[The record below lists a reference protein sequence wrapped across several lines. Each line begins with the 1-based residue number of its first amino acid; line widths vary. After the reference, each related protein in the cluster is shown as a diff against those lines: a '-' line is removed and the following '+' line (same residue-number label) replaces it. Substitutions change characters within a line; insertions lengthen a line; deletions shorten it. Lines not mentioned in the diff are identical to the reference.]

1 MNCHEAARHLP
12 GYLDGGIS
20 SAAQAQ
26 LREHLGWC
34 GSCRRELEHYRV
46 LSMALANLE
55 PVEVPAEVSVG
66 IRIRAS
72 QHRAEPGYFS
82 HAWNRCSLVF
92 RNILGPLAFPA
103 TGGVLAA
110 LGIFVLLLQ
119 NVLVGVPLGG
129 VVANDEPL
137 NLVQPAALESLGP
150 LPMPTLDAVDN
161 GGIASALTLD
171 ATVNAQGQA
180 VYYKILSGPTDLHI
194 TRQIDQVLLLSR
206 FRPLLSFGR
215 PTGGGHVVLS
225 FSAIHV
231 RG

>member
-1 MNCHEAARHLP
+1 MNCQEAARHLP
-12 GYLDGGIS
+12 GYLDGGV
-20 SAAQAQ
+20 SAAVQAR
-26 LREHLGWC
+26 LRRHVGTC
-34 GSCRRELEHYRV
+34 AVCRRELEHYRV

-55 PVEVPAEVSVG
+55 PVEVPPHVAVG
-66 IRIRAS
+66 IRIQAS
-72 QHRAEPGYFS
+72 QRRAEPPYVTRT
-82 HAWNRCSLVF
+82 WDRCALVCK
-92 RNILGPLAFPA
+92 NILGPLAFPA

-110 LGIFVLLLQ
+110 LGVFVLLLQ

-129 VVANDEPL
+129 FVANDEPL

-161 GGIASALTLD
+161 GGDASALTLD

-180 VYYKILSGPTDLHI
+180 VYYKILSGPTDAHV
-194 TRQIDQVLLLSR
+194 TKQIDQVLLLSR

-215 PTGGGHVVLS
+215 PTDGGHVLLS
-225 FSAIHV
+225 FAAIHV